1 MAIAPL
7 LNILLQWILHR
18 WIPLF
23 NALLLSRKNFTSL
36 FSFKRNSQ
44 KQKNSKKTI
53 FLAPT
58 PTNRVYDRNFP
69 YAWIQLIL
77 NNNSPQFRSNRRQ
90 NIFSKKPRTPPFYR
104 ICTPKKHL
112 NGHSSLIKHTM
123 TMNSTPLDSSF
134 QCASFEPKKFYLPFF
149 V

>member
-1 MAIAPL
+1 MRFFWAE
-7 LNILLQWILHR
+7 
-18 WIPLF
+18 
-23 NALLLSRKNFTSL
+23 KNLPPFFRL
-36 FSFKRNSQ
+36 REIH
-44 KQKNSKKTI
+44 KNKKTQKKK

-90 NIFSKKPRTPPFYR
+90 NIFSKKPRTPFYQ

-112 NGHSSLIKHTM
+112 NGHSSLIKHTI

-134 QCASFEPKKFYLPFF
+134 QCVSFEPKKFYLPFF